1 MKAVVATLVAFALVA
16 IGALSATAAP
26 RPTPSPARLVVT
38 GVATPAAGVTVGAT
52 VDYTY
57 SIWNTGGQAVIV
69 TFGDALP
76 SQVLPIEADPTQ
88 GSCSTDQQVICWL
101 GSIGGGQRVTVTIA
115 TQVAE
120 AGVFVNNVRIIPSDP
135 SVPAS
140 VVGPV
145 TIYADR
151 ATPVSYPAATKSARQ
166 KSARK

>member
-101 GSIGGGQRVTVTIA
+101 GSVGGRADGDGHDRHAGGRGRRLREQRA
-115 TQVAE
+115 
-120 AGVFVNNVRIIPSDP
+120 DH
-135 SVPAS
+135 SVQIPAS
-140 VVGPV
+140 PP
-145 TIYADR
+145 R
-151 ATPVSYPAATKSARQ
+151 LSAR
-166 KSARK
+166 SRSTPTAPRP